1 MRADLKISLTLFIAL
16 IAVLL
21 DPAAH
26 AQSNRDGSK
35 PGASQPDAS
44 RPAPGSPEGGQETNS
59 KENSTESSK
68 GSSKDKTPED
78 MTVKLNTALVS
89 VPVIVTDRDGKFIP
103 NLTEKSFTLYEENVR
118 QSIDNFSSI
127 EVPFNVVL
135 ILDTSGSTRFKLEDI
150 QEAALSFIDQ
160 LRDQD
165 RVMIVSFDS
174 QVYIDSEFT
183 SDRKKLRKAILQTRT
198 GGATRLYDS
207 IDLVLTERLAK
218 VTGRKAI
225 VLFTDGVDTGSKLAT
240 GPSTI
245 DLVEESGVL
254 LYGIQYD
261 TKEDVRRGV
270 VGTARGGSRP
280 VTIQIPTSGASEE
293 EYRRADRYMRE
304 LVDHSGARLY
314 KADLLGDVK
323 QAFQLIADELR
334 HQYTISY
341 YPSNDKRDGS
351 YRRIRVIVDRSNVA
365 VRARKG
371 YRAESEPQEKDM
383 IK

>member
-1 MRADLKISLTLFIAL
+1 MRANRKISLAIFYILL
-16 IAVLL
+16 AVYSHS
-21 DPAAH
+21 AAF
-26 AQSNRDGSK
+26 AQSERDESK
-35 PGASQPDAS
+35 QPRSDAN
-44 RPAPGSPEGGQETNS
+44 RPALRTPEGGSDSEGKQ
-59 KENSTESSK
+59 
-68 GSSKDKTPED
+68 KTPEE

-103 NLTEKSFTLYEENVR
+103 NLSLKNFALFEENVK
-118 QSIDNFSSI
+118 QSIDNFSST

-135 ILDTSGSTRFKLEDI
+135 IIDTSGSTRFKLEDI

-160 LRDQD
+160 LREQD

-225 VLFTDGVDTGSKLAT
+225 VLFSDGVDTASKLAT
-240 GPSTI
+240 GPSTV

-254 LYGIQYD
+254 LYGVQYD
-261 TKEDVRRGV
+261 TKEDVRQGIL
-270 VGTARGGSRP
+270 GTNKGGGRP
-280 VTIQIPTSGASEE
+280 VTIQIPTPGASTDD
-293 EYRRADRYMRE
+293 YKRADRYMRE
-304 LVDHSGARLY
+304 LTDRSGARLY

-323 QAFQLIADELR
+323 QAFQLIAEELR

-351 YRRIRVIVDRSNVA
+351 YRRIRVVVDQTNVA

-371 YRAESEPQEKDM
+371 YRAESSESEQ
-383 IK
+383 

>member
-16 IAVLL
+16 IALFLDIAVL
-21 DPAAH
+21 
-26 AQSNRDGSK
+26 AQSNQDGSK
-35 PGASQPDAS
+35 PASSQTYPKTDS
-44 RPAPGSPEGGQETNS
+44 GRPALKSPGGGQEASS
-59 KENSTESSK
+59 KE
-68 GSSKDKTPED
+68 KTPED

-103 NLTEKSFTLYEENVR
+103 NLTERSFILYEENVR

-165 RVMIVSFDS
+165 RVMIVSFDN
-174 QVYIDSEFT
+174 QIYIDSEFT
-183 SDRKKLRKAILQTRT
+183 NDRKKLRKAILQTRT

-207 IDLVLTERLAK
+207 IDLVLIERLAK

-240 GPSTI
+240 APSTI

-261 TKEDVRRGV
+261 TKEDVRKGS
-270 VGTARGGSRP
+270 VGTARGGSKP
-280 VTIQIPTSGASEE
+280 ATIQIPTSGASEE

-304 LVDHSGARLY
+304 IVDRSGARLY

-351 YRRIRVIVDRSNVA
+351 YRRIRVIVDQSNVA

-371 YRAESEPQEKDM
+371 YRAESESQEKEM

>member
-1 MRADLKISLTLFIAL
+1 MRANLKISLTIFIAL
-16 IAVLL
+16 IAVLVH
-21 DPAAH
+21 AAVL
-26 AQSNRDGSK
+26 AQSGQDRSK
-35 PGASQPDAS
+35 PASSQTDPKTDS
-44 RPAPGSPEGGQETNS
+44 GRPALRSPGGGQETNS
-59 KENSTESSK
+59 KENSQE
-68 GSSKDKTPED
+68 KTPED

-103 NLTEKSFTLYEENVR
+103 NLSERSFTLYEENVR

-218 VTGRKAI
+218 ITGRKAI
-225 VLFTDGVDTGSKLAT
+225 VLFSDGVDTGSKLAT
-240 GPSTI
+240 APSTI

-261 TKEDVRRGV
+261 TKEDVRRGS

-280 VTIQIPTSGASEE
+280 ITIQIPTSGASEE
-293 EYRRADRYMRE
+293 EYRRADRYMRD
-304 LVDHSGARLY
+304 LVERSGARLY

-351 YRRIRVIVDRSNVA
+351 YRRIRVVVDHSNVA

-371 YRAESEPQEKDM
+371 YRAESEPQEKEM

>member
-1 MRADLKISLTLFIAL
+1 MRANLKISLTLFFAL

-21 DPAAH
+21 SH
-26 AQSNRDGSK
+26 VVNAQSTRDGSK
-35 PGASQPDAS
+35 PASSQPDPKS
-44 RPAPGSPEGGQETNS
+44 DSGRPAPRNPGDGQEANS
-59 KENSTESSK
+59 KE
-68 GSSKDKTPED
+68 KTPED

-118 QSIDNFSSI
+118 QSIDNFSSV
-127 EVPFNVVL
+127 EVPFNVAL
-135 ILDTSGSTRFKLEDI
+135 ILDTSGSTRFKLEEI

-174 QVYIDSEFT
+174 HVYIDSEFT
-183 SDRKKLRKAILQTRT
+183 NDRKKLRKAILQTRT

-218 VTGRKAI
+218 MTGRKAI

-240 GPSTI
+240 GLSTI

-254 LYGIQYD
+254 LYAIQYD
-261 TKEDVRRGV
+261 TKEDVRRGS
-270 VGTARGGSRP
+270 GTARGGSRS

-323 QAFQLIADELR
+323 QAFQRIADELR

-341 YPSNDKRDGS
+341 YPSNDRRDGS
-351 YRRIRVIVDRSNVA
+351 YRRIRVVVDQSNVA

-371 YRAESEPQEKDM
+371 YRAESEPPEKEM

>member
-1 MRADLKISLTLFIAL
+1 MRANAKISLIFFIAL
-16 IAVLL
+16 MAAFFN
-21 DPAAH
+21 PAIL
-26 AQSNRDGSK
+26 AQSGQDGVK
-35 PGASQPDAS
+35 PVNSQNDPS
-44 RPAPGSPEGGQETNS
+44 RPALKNPGGGPETNS
-59 KENSTESSK
+59 KE
-68 GSSKDKTPED
+68 KTPED

-103 NLTEKSFTLYEENVR
+103 NLTERSFTLYEENVK
-118 QSIDNFSSI
+118 QSIDNFKST

-218 VTGRKAI
+218 ITGRKAI
-225 VLFTDGVDTGSKLAT
+225 VLFTDGVDTGSRLAT
-240 GPSTI
+240 SASTI
-245 DLVEESGVL
+245 DLVEESGAL

-261 TKEDVRRGV
+261 TKDDVRRGS

-280 VTIQIPTSGASEE
+280 VTIQIPTTGASEE
-293 EYRRADRYMRE
+293 DYKRADRYMRE
-304 LVDHSGARLY
+304 VVDRSGARLY
-314 KADLLGDVK
+314 KADLLTDVK

-351 YRRIRVIVDRSNVA
+351 YRRIRVIVDQSNAA

-371 YRAESEPQEKDM
+371 YRAESESQEKDI

>member
-1 MRADLKISLTLFIAL
+1 MCANLKISLTLFIAL
-16 IAVLL
+16 IAGLS
-21 DPAAH
+21 DPAVL
-26 AQSNRDGSK
+26 AQSNQDGGK
-35 PGASQPDAS
+35 PASSQTAPKADS
-44 RPAPGSPEGGQETNS
+44 GRPALRSPGDGKEANS
-59 KENSTESSK
+59 KEK
-68 GSSKDKTPED
+68 APED

-160 LRDQD
+160 LRDHD

-218 VTGRKAI
+218 ITGRKAI
-225 VLFTDGVDTGSKLAT
+225 VLFSDGVDTGSKLAT
-240 GPSTI
+240 APSTV

-261 TKEDVRRGV
+261 TKEDVRRGS
-270 VGTARGGSRP
+270 VGTARGGSRR

-293 EYRRADRYMRE
+293 EYTRADRYMRD
-304 LVDHSGARLY
+304 LVERSGARLY

-323 QAFQLIADELR
+323 QAFQSIAEELR

-351 YRRIRVIVDRSNVA
+351 YRRIRVIVDQSNVA

-371 YRAESEPQEKDM
+371 YRAESEPQEKEM

>member
-1 MRADLKISLTLFIAL
+1 MRADRNISFFIYFLAL
-16 IAVLL
+16 LAVSLHF
-21 DPAAH
+21 AAL
-26 AQSNRDGSK
+26 AQSDRDGNK
-35 PGASQPDAS
+35 PPHPSLK
-44 RPAPGSPEGGQETNS
+44 SPEGSAEADTKQ
-59 KENSTESSK
+59 
-68 GSSKDKTPED
+68 KTPEE

-103 NLTEKSFTLYEENVR
+103 NLTQRNFSLYEENVR

-160 LRDQD
+160 LREQD

-174 QVYIDSEFT
+174 QVYVDSEFT

-225 VLFTDGVDTGSKLAT
+225 VLFSDGVDTASKLAT
-240 GPSTI
+240 APSTV

-254 LYGIQYD
+254 LYAVQYD
-261 TKEDVRRGV
+261 TKEDVRHGI

-280 VTIQIPTSGASEE
+280 VTIQIPTTGASVED
-293 EYRRADRYMRE
+293 YQRADRYMKE
-304 LVDHSGARLY
+304 LTDRSGARLY
-314 KADLLGDVK
+314 KADLLGDIK

-351 YRRIRVIVDRSNVA
+351 YRRIRVVVDQSNVA

-371 YRAESEPQEKDM
+371 YRAESGESEQQ
-383 IK
+383 

>member
-1 MRADLKISLTLFIAL
+1 MRADLKISFTLFIAL
-16 IAVLL
+16 IAVLVH
-21 DPAAH
+21 PAVV
-26 AQSNRDGSK
+26 AQSTKEGSK
-35 PGASQPDAS
+35 PANSNTDPKTDSG
-44 RPAPGSPEGGQETNS
+44 RPALRSPGSGQEANS
-59 KENSTESSK
+59 KE
-68 GSSKDKTPED
+68 KTPED
-78 MTVKLNTALVS
+78 MTVKLNTSLVS

-103 NLTEKSFTLYEENVR
+103 NLSERSFTLYEENVR
-118 QSIDNFSSI
+118 QSIDNFSTV
-127 EVPFNVVL
+127 EVPFNVVMV
-135 ILDTSGSTRFKLEDI
+135 LDTSGSTRFKLEDM

-183 SDRKKLRKAILQTRT
+183 SDRKKLRKAVLQTRT

-218 VTGRKAI
+218 ITGRKAI

-240 GPSTI
+240 APSTI
-245 DLVEESGVL
+245 DLVEESGAL

-261 TKEDVRRGV
+261 TKEDVRRGS
-270 VGTARGGSRP
+270 VGTARGGKP
-280 VTIQIPTSGASEE
+280 ATIQIPTSGASEE

-304 LVDHSGARLY
+304 IVDRSGARLY

-323 QAFQLIADELR
+323 RAFQSIADELR
-334 HQYTISY
+334 HQYMISY

-351 YRRIRVIVDRSNVA
+351 YRRIRVVVDQSNAA

-371 YRAESEPQEKDM
+371 YRAESEPQEKEM

>member
-1 MRADLKISLTLFIAL
+1 MRANLKISLTLLFAL
-16 IAVLL
+16 IAVLVP
-21 DPAAH
+21 PAVP
-26 AQSNRDGSK
+26 AQSNQDGSK
-35 PGASQPDAS
+35 PANSQTDPN
-44 RPAPGSPEGGQETNS
+44 RPALKSPGRGSEANS
-59 KENSTESSK
+59 KE
-68 GSSKDKTPED
+68 KTPED

-127 EVPFNVVL
+127 EVPFNVAL

-225 VLFTDGVDTGSKLAT
+225 VLFTDGVDTGSKLSTA
-240 GPSTI
+240 PSTV

-261 TKEDVRRGV
+261 TKEDVRRGS

-304 LVDHSGARLY
+304 LVDRSGARLY

-351 YRRIRVIVDRSNVA
+351 YRRIRVVVDHSNVA

-371 YRAESEPQEKDM
+371 YRAESEPPDKEM

>member
-1 MRADLKISLTLFIAL
+1 MRANLKISFTLFIAMT
-16 IAVLL
+16 AVLL
-21 DPAAH
+21 SSAVT
-26 AQSNRDGSK
+26 AQSNRDESK
-35 PGASQPDAS
+35 PASSNTDPKSDS
-44 RPAPGSPEGGQETNS
+44 GRPAPRNPAGGQEANSKEKS
-59 KENSTESSK
+59 KENSKE
-68 GSSKDKTPED
+68 KTPED

-89 VPVIVTDRDGKFIP
+89 VPIIVTDRDGKFIP

-118 QSIDNFSSI
+118 QSIDNFSSV
-127 EVPFNVVL
+127 EVPFNVAL
-135 ILDTSGSTRFKLEDI
+135 ILDTSGSTRFKLEEI

-174 QVYIDSEFT
+174 HVYIDSEFT

-207 IDLVLTERLAK
+207 IDLVLTERMAK
-218 VTGRKAI
+218 ISGRKAI
-225 VLFTDGVDTGSKLAT
+225 VLFSDGVDTGSKLAT
-240 GPSTI
+240 APSTI

-261 TKEDVRRGV
+261 TKEDVRRGS
-270 VGTARGGSRP
+270 GTARGGSRS

-323 QAFQLIADELR
+323 QAFQRIADELR

-351 YRRIRVIVDRSNVA
+351 YRRIRVVVDQSNVA

-371 YRAESEPQEKDM
+371 YRAESEPQEKEM

>member
-1 MRADLKISLTLFIAL
+1 MRADRKFSLSIFFAL
-16 IAVLL
+16 LAVCLHS
-21 DPAAH
+21 AAL
-26 AQSNRDGSK
+26 AQSDREGSK
-35 PGASQPDAS
+35 PRTDAN
-44 RPAPGSPEGGQETNS
+44 RPALRSPES
-59 KENSTESSK
+59 ATEADAK
-68 GSSKDKTPED
+68 QKDD

-103 NLTEKSFTLYEENVR
+103 NLSLRNFQLFEENIR

-127 EVPFNVVL
+127 EVPFNVAL

-160 LRDQD
+160 LREQD

-174 QVYIDSEFT
+174 QVYIESEFT
-183 SDRKKLRKAILQTRT
+183 SDRKKLRKAILNTRT

-225 VLFTDGVDTGSKLAT
+225 VLFSDGVDTASKLAT
-240 GPSTI
+240 APSTV
-245 DLVEESGVL
+245 DLVEESGAL

-261 TKEDVRRGV
+261 TKEDVRQGI
-270 VGTARGGSRP
+270 VGNGRGGRK
-280 VTIQIPTSGASEE
+280 VTIQIPTTGASPED
-293 EYRRADRYMRE
+293 YSRADRYMRE
-304 LVDHSGARLY
+304 LTDRSGARLY

-351 YRRIRVIVDRSNVA
+351 YRRIRVVVDQSNVA

-371 YRAESEPQEKDM
+371 YRAESGESEQ
-383 IK
+383 